1 VLARRGLALV
11 PAGLA
16 LVTGL
21 AALNSKAFTT
31 DEAVSVILARL
42 PWRHFGDLIVHRET
56 NGSLYFTALHVLTG
70 GRGGEW
76 GVRLP
81 SVGYAV
87 ISAFVFFLLLQ
98 RLFDR
103 RIALV
108 SASLFALSPLQ
119 VEYSQTA
126 REYVLA
132 GMFVV
137 LATYLFVRGMQ
148 QPSTLVW
155 IAYAFASAAAAYSF
169 LLAAAVPAAHALS
182 LAALPRDRVP
192 WRRVAIGLGGFLV
205 LLLPLLGMLSQTN
218 ASGGVAWASG
228 NVPGR
233 IVVSLRDHFPRA
245 VVVVAF
251 FLLTATLAVLWWRVV
266 SRYERDP
273 RAWPLVLIAAWL
285 LVPSYLV
292 SVAAFVWQPLFI
304 VRYFLVFAPPLLVGL
319 GWLALRAWPLALV
332 IAIAVVLGLAHWY
345 NGAAGT
351 DYRGASAYVSRSAA
365 PSDGVLFYAPYVRM
379 PFELYFERTARSRTV
394 RPVYPDVPWRRAPAR
409 FIEYVPMPLEA
420 VSTAVAR
427 YRRIWLVLAQDRLY
441 GQDDPGYDHVV
452 AALRRG
458 GFKLVQDRSYPG
470 VLVRRYE
477 R

>member
-1 VLARRGLALV
+1 M
-11 PAGLA
+11 
-16 LVTGL
+16 
-21 AALNSKAFTT
+21 
-31 DEAVSVILARL
+31 
-42 PWRHFGDLIVHRET
+42 HRET

-70 GRGGEW
+70 GYGGEW

-81 SVGYAV
+81 SVVYAA
-87 ISAFVFFLLLQ
+87 IAAFVFFLLLQ

-103 RIALV
+103 RLALV

-132 GMFVV
+132 VMFVV
-137 LATYLFVRGMQ
+137 LATYLFVRGIQ
-148 QPSTLVW
+148 HGSTFVW
-155 IAYAFASAAAAYSF
+155 IAYALAAAAAAYSF

-182 LAALPRDRVP
+182 LAALQRDRVP
-192 WRRVAIGLGGFLV
+192 WRRVAVGLGGFLV

-228 NVPGR
+228 NLPGR

-251 FLLTATLAVLWWRVV
+251 LVFTAALAALWWRVV
-266 SRYERDP
+266 PRYARVP
-273 RAWPLVLIAAWL
+273 RAWPRVLMAAWL

-292 SVAAFVWQPLFI
+292 TVAAFVWQPLFI
-304 VRYFLVFAPPLLVGL
+304 LRYFLVFAPPLFVGL
-319 GWLALRAWPLALV
+319 GWLALRAWPV
-332 IAIAVVLGLAHWY
+332 AIAVAAGVVIGLAHWY
-345 NGAAGT
+345 SGAAGT
-351 DYRGASAYVSRSAA
+351 DYRGASAYVSRFAA

-394 RPVYPDVPWRRAPAR
+394 RPVYPNLPWSRAPAR

-420 VSTAVAR
+420 VSTAVAP

-458 GFKLVQDRSYPG
+458 GFRLVQERSYAG
-470 VLVRRYE
+470 VLVRRY
-477 R
+477 RR